1 MHTAAPCL
9 HLRLHFRTRLAAHA
23 HLTRELRFLLR
34 PVTTMTEPSSCSS
47 SVSSTRSLVCACPQ
61 QPPLGSS
68 ARTSFSAHPPMPS
81 SRDRHR
87 VRSPLP

>member
-9 HLRLHFRTRLAAHA
+9 HLRLHFRTHLAAHA
-23 HLTRELRFLLR
+23 HLTRELRCLLR
-34 PVTTMTEPSSCSS
+34 PVTTMTETSSYSS
-47 SVSSTRSLVCACPQ
+47 SVCSTRSLVRMPQ

-68 ARTSFSAHPPMPS
+68 ARTPFSAHPLMPS
-81 SRDRHR
+81 RSVRRR